1 MATQCK
7 NLGHA
12 ALARNGLSASRSVF
26 ASGRGRARLTKLEG
40 LAPTDRLVLD
50 MALRQLETVDK
61 ELGVLEREIVRLGKQ
76 LLGLTTVLQ
85 VRGLGLISAI
95 GVLAEIGDVHWFPSA
110 RKLVGYAGLGA
121 SVRRSNQT
129 EHRGGIT
136 KQGRRLLRTLLIQAV
151 LAMLKGNDRGALVAF
166 FRRKQREKGSGK
178 AICATARKLLTVI
191 YVMLTRQLD
200 YWFIEE
206 RLYQRKLKALARAA

>member
-12 ALARNGLSASRSVF
+12 ALARNGRSVSRSVF
-26 ASGRGRARLTKLEG
+26 ATGRGRARLRKMEG
-40 LAPTDRLVLD
+40 IAPTDRVLLD
-50 MALRQLETVDK
+50 MALRQLEAVETEIVD
-61 ELGVLEREIVRLGKQ
+61 LEREIVRLGKH
-76 LLGLTTVLQ
+76 LPGLSTVLQ
-85 VRGLGLISAI
+85 IRGLGVIAGI

-136 KQGRRLLRTLLIQAV
+136 TQARKLLRTLLIQAV
-151 LAMLKGNDRGALVAF
+151 LAMLKANDHGALVAF
-166 FRRKQREKGSGK
+166 VRRKRREKGSGK

-191 YVMLTRQLD
+191 HVLLTKQLD
-200 YWFIEE
+200 YWFLEE
-206 RLYQRKLKALARAA
+206 RLYQRKLKAVARAA

>member
-12 ALARNGLSASRSVF
+12 ALARNGRSVSRSVF
-26 ASGRGRARLTKLEG
+26 ATGRGRARLRKMEG
-40 LAPTDRLVLD
+40 IAPTDRVLLD
-50 MALRQLETVDK
+50 MALRQLEAVETELVD
-61 ELGVLEREIVRLGKQ
+61 LEREIVRLGKQ
-76 LLGLTTVLQ
+76 LSGLATVLQ
-85 VRGLGLISAI
+85 IRGLGVIAGI

-136 KQGRRLLRTLLIQAV
+136 TQARKLLRTLLIQAV
-151 LAMLKGNDRGALVAF
+151 LAMLKANDHGALVAF
-166 FRRKQREKGSGK
+166 VRRKQREKGSGK

-191 YVMLTRQLD
+191 HVLLTKQLD
-200 YWFIEE
+200 YWFLEE
-206 RLYQRKLKALARAA
+206 RLYQRKLKAVARAA

>member
-1 MATQCK
+1 M
-7 NLGHA
+7 
-12 ALARNGLSASRSVF
+12 R
-26 ASGRGRARLTKLEG
+26 
-40 LAPTDRLVLD
+40 
-50 MALRQLETVDK
+50 
-61 ELGVLEREIVRLGKQ
+61 
-76 LLGLTTVLQ
+76 TVLQ

-95 GVLAEIGDVHWFPSA
+95 GVLVEIGDVHWFGSA

-121 SVRRSNQT
+121 SVRRSNQS

-191 YVMLTRQLD
+191 YVLLTKELE
-200 YWFIEE
+200 YWFLEE
-206 RLYQRKLKALARAA
+206 RLYQRKLRVLARAV

>member
-1 MATQCK
+1 M
-7 NLGHA
+7 
-12 ALARNGLSASRSVF
+12 ARNGLSVSRSVF
-26 ASGRGRARLTKLEG
+26 ATGRGRARLAKMEG
-40 LAPTDRLVLD
+40 LAPTDRLLLD
-50 MALRQLETVDK
+50 MALRQLEAVDK
-61 ELGVLEREIVRLGKQ
+61 ELVALEREIVRLGKQ
-76 LLGLTTVLQ
+76 LPGLPTVLQ

-121 SVRRSNQT
+121 SVRRSNQS

-191 YVMLTRQLD
+191 FVMLTKQLD
-200 YWFIEE
+200 YWFLEE